1 MLDQKLGMGLLILMV
16 IQVILGS
23 VAHWVKRSIKSLQA
37 SSGRGP
43 THFLHMGLGVITI
56 VVGWVTVWFGEQN
69 VPCLFGTASW
79 VCTNE
84 VIPRY

>member
-43 THFLHMGLGVITI
+43 THFLHMGLGVITV

-69 VPCLFGTASW
+69 
-79 VCTNE
+79 
-84 VIPRY
+84 IPRLSDIA